1 MQYRILGKTGLK
13 VSAVG
18 FGGIPIQR
26 IDARGTRALMER
38 LVEKGVNYID
48 TARGYTVSESYLG
61 EALSGGLREKFILA
75 TKSMSR
81 GYADM
86 ARDIGISL
94 SNLRTDY
101 IDLYQLHNIKSDA
114 DFELA
119 FSAEGAVAAIQ
130 DAIRAGKVGHLGATA
145 HSVDSFERLLSYP
158 EIETIMFPYNIVESQ
173 GEALMERVAAQNV
186 GVIAM
191 KPLAG
196 GNITDGTLAMRYIL
210 QNKTCTLAIPG
221 MATLEEIEQNTA
233 AAEQDGQTAVLEEYV
248 QGDTLAELLTGA
260 KLTEKEARQVT
271 MQLCQALHVL
281 HSMGAVHRDVKP
293 ENVILRGSDAVLID
307 FDAARIYKDE
317 SESDTQVLGTTGFAA
332 PEQYGIFQS
341 DERADIFSLGVL
353 LNIMLTG
360 KHPSREMAA
369 GKMGRI
375 VRKCTMTA
383 PEQRYQSARALM
395 EVL

>member
-173 GEALMERVAAQNV
+173 GEALMERAAAQNV

-233 AAEQDGQTAVLEEYV
+233 AAEQDGPLTC
-248 QGDTLAELLTGA
+248 LLYT
-260 KLTEKEARQVT
+260 
-271 MQLCQALHVL
+271 
-281 HSMGAVHRDVKP
+281 SPSPRD
-293 ENVILRGSDAVLID
+293 
-307 FDAARIYKDE
+307 
-317 SESDTQVLGTTGFAA
+317 
-332 PEQYGIFQS
+332 
-341 DERADIFSLGVL
+341 
-353 LNIMLTG
+353 
-360 KHPSREMAA
+360 
-369 GKMGRI
+369 
-375 VRKCTMTA
+375 
-383 PEQRYQSARALM
+383 
-395 EVL
+395 

>member
-173 GEALMERVAAQNV
+173 GEALMERAAAQNV

-221 MATLEEIEQNTA
+221 MATLEEIELRRSRTA
-233 AAEQDGQTAVLEEYV
+233 RLHRRSWPH
-248 QGDTLAELLTGA
+248 A
-260 KLTEKEARQVT
+260 KPSA
-271 MQLCQALHVL
+271 
-281 HSMGAVHRDVKP
+281 P
-293 ENVILRGSDAVLID
+293 
-307 FDAARIYKDE
+307 
-317 SESDTQVLGTTGFAA
+317 GF
-332 PEQYGIFQS
+332 
-341 DERADIFSLGVL
+341 RAIS
-353 LNIMLTG
+353 
-360 KHPSREMAA
+360 AA
-369 GKMGRI
+369 GADTVRRARWASISRVSSRWKTISSITIWRTGPDRATSLRRQGRG
-375 VRKCTMTA
+375 TA
-383 PEQRYQSARALM
+383 SAAVSARRAALTSCPS
-395 EVL
+395 VKS

>member
-13 VSAVG
+13 VSLLWVL
-18 FGGIPIQR
+18 GGIPIQR

-38 LVEKGVNYID
+38 LVESVNYID

-173 GEALMERVAAQNV
+173 GEALMERAAAQNV
-186 GVIAM
+186 GVIA
-191 KPLAG
+191 
-196 GNITDGTLAMRYIL
+196 
-210 QNKTCTLAIPG
+210 
-221 MATLEEIEQNTA
+221 
-233 AAEQDGQTAVLEEYV
+233 
-248 QGDTLAELLTGA
+248 
-260 KLTEKEARQVT
+260 
-271 MQLCQALHVL
+271 
-281 HSMGAVHRDVKP
+281 
-293 ENVILRGSDAVLID
+293 
-307 FDAARIYKDE
+307 
-317 SESDTQVLGTTGFAA
+317 
-332 PEQYGIFQS
+332 
-341 DERADIFSLGVL
+341 
-353 LNIMLTG
+353 
-360 KHPSREMAA
+360 
-369 GKMGRI
+369 
-375 VRKCTMTA
+375 
-383 PEQRYQSARALM
+383 
-395 EVL
+395 

>member
-101 IDLYQLHNIKSDA
+101 IDLYQL
-114 DFELA
+114 
-119 FSAEGAVAAIQ
+119 
-130 DAIRAGKVGHLGATA
+130 GATA

-173 GEALMERVAAQNV
+173 GEALMERAAAQNV

-233 AAEQDGQTAVLEEYV
+233 AAEQDGPLTPEELAACEAIRAGLSGNFCRRCGYCAPCTVGIDIPGIFTLENYLKHYDLADWARSRYESQTARAGDCIGCGKCEERCPY
-248 QGDTLAELLTGA
+248 ELPIREKLKGVAKAFGA
-260 KLTEKEARQVT
+260 
-271 MQLCQALHVL
+271 
-281 HSMGAVHRDVKP
+281 
-293 ENVILRGSDAVLID
+293 
-307 FDAARIYKDE
+307 
-317 SESDTQVLGTTGFAA
+317 
-332 PEQYGIFQS
+332 
-341 DERADIFSLGVL
+341 
-353 LNIMLTG
+353 
-360 KHPSREMAA
+360 
-369 GKMGRI
+369 
-375 VRKCTMTA
+375 
-383 PEQRYQSARALM
+383 
-395 EVL
+395 